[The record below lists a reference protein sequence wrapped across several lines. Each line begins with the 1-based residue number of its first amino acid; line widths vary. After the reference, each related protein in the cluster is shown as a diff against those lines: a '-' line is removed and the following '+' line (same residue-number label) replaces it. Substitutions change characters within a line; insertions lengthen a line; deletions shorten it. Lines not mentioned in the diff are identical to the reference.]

1 MSKLKLFV
9 LALASIAMLSLAGCK
24 NNKNA
29 DQASNSNNSDTMSTF
44 DPYAETEYTGSTAD
58 SDYGTTNTAD
68 QTTAEDKSE
77 PEPVM
82 TEDKEGNLSQ
92 VPDTKVNESNVFYIV
107 AGSFTLYNN
116 AQKLN
121 NKLKAKGYDS
131 KILEPYG
138 QYHRVTVKQF
148 KTVAEARAALPE
160 LRKNIDQAL
169 WLLTR

>member
-1 MSKLKLFV
+1 MSKLKVFG
-9 LALASIAMLSLAGCK
+9 LALAAIAMLSFASCK

-29 DQASNSNNSDTMSTF
+29 DKASTNNSDTMQTSDPFASDDFTEST
-44 DPYAETEYTGSTAD
+44 PVS
-58 SDYGTTNTAD
+58 D
-68 QTTAEDKSE
+68 QTPSTVANNNDANANAE
-77 PEPVM
+77 PLM
-82 TEDKEGNLSQ
+82 TEDKNGNLSE
-92 VPDTKVNESNVFYIV
+92 VPESKVNESNVFYIV

-148 KTVAEARAALPE
+148 KTVAEARAALPG
-160 LRKNIDQAL
+160 LRKNIDQTL

>member
-1 MSKLKLFV
+1 MSKLKLFG
-9 LALASIAMLSLAGCK
+9 LALAAIAMLSLASCK
-24 NNKNA
+24 NNKSA
-29 DQASNSNNSDTMSTF
+29 DQASTNESDTMQISDLLTDDAF
-44 DPYAETEYTGSTAD
+44 ADTDNGTDPQS
-58 SDYGTTNTAD
+58 D
-68 QTTAEDKSE
+68 QTLNLADDTDNEE
-77 PEPVM
+77 PLM
-82 TEDKEGNLSQ
+82 TEDKNGNLSQ
-92 VPDTKVNESNVFYIV
+92 VPESEVNDANVFYIV

-148 KTVAEARAALPE
+148 NNVTEARAALPG
-160 LRKNIDQAL
+160 LRKNIDQTL